1 MEAVSIGSASPAP
14 PEKNIGMSMIKSA
27 HDADTDTADMVRDV
41 AREEAE
47 NKPPPGTGKYV
58 DVTA

>member
-1 MEAVSIGSASPAP
+1 MDAASIGSASPAP
-14 PEKNIGMSMIKSA
+14 PGKDMGMSMLKSA
-27 HDADTDTADMVRDV
+27 HDAETNAADMVRSV
-41 AREEAE
+41 AQEGAE

>member
-1 MEAVSIGSASPAP
+1 MEVSSIGSASPASP
-14 PEKNIGMSMIKSA
+14 GKDIGMSMLKSA
-27 HDADTDTADMVRDV
+27 HDADTNSADMLRDV
-41 AREEAE
+41 AREGAE

>member
-1 MEAVSIGSASPAP
+1 MDAASIGSASPAP
-14 PEKNIGMSMIKSA
+14 PEKDMGMSMLKSA
-27 HDADTDTADMVRDV
+27 HDAETDTADMVRSV
-41 AREEAE
+41 AQEGAE

>member
-1 MEAVSIGSASPAP
+1 MEASSVGSASPAQ
-14 PEKNIGMSMIKSA
+14 PEKDFGMSMLKNA
-27 HDADTDTADMVRDV
+27 HEAEKETVDMVRSV
-41 AREEAE
+41 AEEGAE

>member
-1 MEAVSIGSASPAP
+1 MDAASIGSASPAQ
-14 PEKNIGMSMIKSA
+14 PEKDIGMSMLKSA
-27 HDADTDTADMVRDV
+27 HDAETDTADMVRSV
-41 AREEAE
+41 AQEGAE